1 MEYERAVLCII
12 IFLDT
17 LYQIKKFF
25 QNVLGYLLFI
35 FIISKINIDIS

>member
-12 IFLDT
+12 IFLDI

-35 FIISKINIDIS
+35 FIIQKNNIDIS